1 MSSIKIGINNLSYKT
16 QGFFVCLGDM
26 PLINQKIYNLLIERM
41 NNKQIIVPVYKGSRG
56 NPILFSKSMI
66 GEIMNIYGDVGAK
79 NILDKNENKIL
90 NVEVDDKSIVQD
102 FDTIKSFIS

>member
-1 MSSIKIGINNLSYKT
+1 
-16 QGFFVCLGDM
+16 M
-26 PLINQKIYNLLIERM
+26 PLINQKIYNLLIKHI
-41 NNKQIIVPVYKGSRG
+41 NDKQIIVPVYRGSRG

-66 GEIMNIYGDVGAK
+66 GEIMNIQGDVGAK

-90 NVEVDDKSIVQD
+90 NVEVDNNCIIRD